1 MSDDV
6 IVVDTSP
13 TSLVVEPINN
23 NTVVSPVINTVEV
36 TEITNTVITA
46 PVVQNIT
53 ITAPGPQG
61 PQGPQGDNNVFYT
74 HTQGIPAASWV
85 ITHNL
90 DGYPTAVVFDS
101 AGTQCEG
108 TYSYQSPNQMTITFT
123 APFSGTAYI
132 I

>member
-1 MSDDV
+1 MTNDV
-6 IVVDTSP
+6 IIVDTSP
-13 TSLVVEPINN
+13 TTLVVEPVEN
-23 NTVVSPVINTVEV
+23 NTTISPVVNNLEV
-36 TEITNTVITA
+36 VEITNTVITA

-61 PQGPQGDNNVFYT
+61 PQGPQGDNNIFYT
-74 HTQGIPAASWV
+74 HTQGIPSLAWV
-85 ITHNL
+85 INHNL

-101 AGTQCEG
+101 ANTQCEG

-123 APFSGTAYI
+123 APFSGIAYI